1 MLALDLG
8 EHQKALSLFKE
19 GYSGAKDIGDHN
31 RIAVLL
37 TNIGEAN
44 QRMGQSPEAV
54 RVLTQAEELCDD
66 LGDKLHLAEAK
77 RGLAK
82 AYLEQ
87 KELRNAREAI
97 KIAVDLFGQVR
108 SKPHLAVALR
118 TLGEVTGAGAWGD
131 GHEVKAVDYFM
142 RSIAICKEIGNEL
155 EVAKS
160 YRAFSSYV
168 FSSAHYRQNADIQRE
183 ASKLNEMADEIFER
197 HRIKNRPS
205 VV

>member
-1 MLALDLG
+1 LKLFREAHTVAHDVG
-8 EHQKALSLFKE
+8 E
-19 GYSGAKDIGDHN
+19 HN
-31 RIAVLL
+31 RIAGVL
-37 TNIGEAN
+37 TNIGDALLRLRRTDEAI
-44 QRMGQSPEAV
+44 S
-54 RVLTQAEELCDD
+54 VLTEAEGLCDET
-66 LGDKLHLAEAK
+66 GDKLHLAEAK

-87 KELRNAREAI
+87 KDLKRARDSI
-97 KIAVDLFGQVR
+97 KRAVDLLGQVR

-168 FSSAHYRQNADIQRE
+168 FGSLHYKHNADILRE
-183 ASKLNEMADEIFER
+183 AKKLESMAEEIFTR
-197 HRIKNRPS
+197 HKIVGSRP
-205 VV
+205 